1 MEASAAST
9 PAATAATPMAGR
21 GVGRG
26 SRAGDSDGGDALAER
41 VADLRRC
48 VDALAERGSA
58 PPDVQLKLSALEAS
72 HAALAARVEG
82 LAREPRESPGP
93 AVTGKGSGVA
103 GGRGSGADLSS
114 DERGDVSSDERGD
127 VSSLQARLSA
137 VEAGVTAAEKER
149 ESVAIR
155 VESIAQRVVALE
167 GSSTR
172 GASTVGVTG
181 GSQSSLSGNGGKD
194 AAGEGAVALRRLGQV
209 EELVKRVE
217 AAAGAHCFR
226 PLLRS

>member
-9 PAATAATPMAGR
+9 PAATAATPKAGR
-21 GVGRG
+21 DVGRG

-114 DERGDVSSDERGD
+114 DERGG